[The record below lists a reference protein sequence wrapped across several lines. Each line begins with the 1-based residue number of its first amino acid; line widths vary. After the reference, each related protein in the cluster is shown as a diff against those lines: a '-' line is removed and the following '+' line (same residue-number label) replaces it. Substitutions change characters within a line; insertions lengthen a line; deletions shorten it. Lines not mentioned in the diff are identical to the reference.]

1 MSPIGHKPLTELSGE
16 ISGVGVAHGHREE
29 QGLDPL
35 SPSPS
40 RPVLT
45 HLIRR
50 ETIAVYIFPTLLLL
64 RPKITAAVASFSAR
78 WCMTAEGV

>member
-1 MSPIGHKPLTELSGE
+1 MISIGRKPLTELSGE

-35 SPSPS
+35 SPTPS
-40 RPVLT
+40 RPVLM

-50 ETIAVYIFPTLLLL
+50 ETIAFYTFPTRVLL
-64 RPKITAAVASFSAR
+64 RPKITAAAASFSAR
-78 WCMTAEGV
+78 WGVTAEGV